1 VAAQGGIA
9 ARGLD
14 GLKKIELGETTMTDH
29 VAPKELI
36 QEAVQL
42 AKRKSDLPVRDMLI
56 RGILAG
62 AFLGY
67 ATSLVFVVLSQG
79 LPPIVG
85 AILFPVGFVVLVLL
99 GLELVTG
106 NFALLP
112 AGVMAGSVH
121 VTRLLRNWGWV
132 YLGNMIGSVLYAA
145 LFYLAITNWRTGNG
159 GAIADLLKQAAQ
171 RKTLAYQALGTSGW
185 ATAVVKA
192 ILCNWMVTI
201 GAVLGLVSR
210 STVGKIAAMWL
221 PIMTFFALGFEHS
234 VVNMFLIPS
243 GMMLGSPISI
253 GQWFFWNLLPVTI
266 GNIVAGALL
275 TGMALYATYPTE
287 IGPIINQVQG
297 MATRGDEQEAAFA
310 TAVKSSANQA
320 LAIGLLPTPQIHPLS
335 RSSNTCTSE

>member
-1 VAAQGGIA
+1 
-9 ARGLD
+9 
-14 GLKKIELGETTMTDH
+14 MTDY
-29 VAPKELI
+29 VSPKELM

-42 AKRKSDLPVRDMLI
+42 AKRKSGLPVRDMLI

-67 ATSLVFVVLSQG
+67 ATSLAIIVSSQG

-85 AILFPVGFVVLVLL
+85 AILFPVGFVMLALL

-112 AGVMAGSVH
+112 AGVMAGTVGI
-121 VTRLLRNWGWV
+121 TKLLRNWSWV
-132 YLGNMIGSVLYAA
+132 YVGNMIGSVLYAA

-159 GAIADLLKQAAQ
+159 GAVADLLKQAAQ
-171 RKTLAYQALGTSGW
+171 KKTLAYVALGYSGW
-185 ATAVVKA
+185 STAVVKA
-192 ILCNWMVTI
+192 VLCNWMVTI
-201 GAVLGLVSR
+201 GAVLALISR

-243 GMMLGSPISI
+243 GMMLGAPISA
-253 GQWFFWNLLPVTI
+253 GQWLFWNLLPVTI
-266 GNIVAGALL
+266 GNLVGGTVL

-287 IGPIINQVQG
+287 AAPVASQAQVLP
-297 MATRGDEQEAAFA
+297 AELNEQQTAFA
-310 TAVKSSANQA
+310 AAA
-320 LAIGLLPTPQIHPLS
+320 GLH
-335 RSSNTCTSE
+335 

>member
-1 VAAQGGIA
+1 
-9 ARGLD
+9 
-14 GLKKIELGETTMTDH
+14 MTDY
-29 VAPKELI
+29 VSPKELM

-42 AKRKSDLPVRDMLI
+42 AKRKSGLPVRDMLI

-67 ATSLVFVVLSQG
+67 ATSLAIIVSSQG

-85 AILFPVGFVVLVLL
+85 AILFPVGFVMLALL

-112 AGVMAGSVH
+112 AGVMAGTVGI
-121 VTRLLRNWGWV
+121 TKLLRNWSWV
-132 YLGNMIGSVLYAA
+132 YVGNMIGSVLYAA

-159 GAIADLLKQAAQ
+159 GAVAYLLKQAAQ
-171 RKTLAYQALGTSGW
+171 KKTLAYVALGYSGW
-185 ATAVVKA
+185 STAVVKA
-192 ILCNWMVTI
+192 VLCNWMVTI
-201 GAVLGLVSR
+201 GAVLALVSR

-243 GMMLGSPISI
+243 GMMLGAPISA
-253 GQWFFWNLLPVTI
+253 GQWLFWNLLPVTI
-266 GNIVAGALL
+266 GNLVGGTVL

-287 IGPIINQVQG
+287 AAPVASQAQVLP
-297 MATRGDEQEAAFA
+297 AEQNEQQTAFA
-310 TAVKSSANQA
+310 AAA
-320 LAIGLLPTPQIHPLS
+320 GLH
-335 RSSNTCTSE
+335 

>member
-1 VAAQGGIA
+1 
-9 ARGLD
+9 
-14 GLKKIELGETTMTDH
+14 MTDY
-29 VAPKELI
+29 VSPKELM

-42 AKRKSDLPVRDMLI
+42 AKRKSGLPVRDMLI

-67 ATSLVFVVLSQG
+67 ATSLAIIVSSQG

-85 AILFPVGFVVLVLL
+85 AILFPVGFVMLALL

-112 AGVMAGSVH
+112 AGVMAGTVGI
-121 VTRLLRNWGWV
+121 TKLLRNWSWV
-132 YLGNMIGSVLYAA
+132 YVGNMIGSVLYAA

-159 GAIADLLKQAAQ
+159 GAVADLLKQAAQ
-171 RKTLAYQALGTSGW
+171 KKTLAYVALGYSGW
-185 ATAVVKA
+185 STAVVKA
-192 ILCNWMVTI
+192 VLCNWMVTI
-201 GAVLGLVSR
+201 GAVLALVSR

-243 GMMLGSPISI
+243 GMMLGAPISA
-253 GQWFFWNLLPVTI
+253 GQWLFWNLFPVTI
-266 GNIVAGALL
+266 GNLVGGTVL

-287 IGPIINQVQG
+287 AAPVASQAQVLP
-297 MATRGDEQEAAFA
+297 AEQNEQQTAFA
-310 TAVKSSANQA
+310 AAA
-320 LAIGLLPTPQIHPLS
+320 GLH
-335 RSSNTCTSE
+335 

>member
-1 VAAQGGIA
+1 
-9 ARGLD
+9 
-14 GLKKIELGETTMTDH
+14 MTDY
-29 VAPKELI
+29 VSPKDLV

-42 AKRKSDLPVRDMLI
+42 ATRKSELSARDMLI

-67 ATSLVFVVLSQG
+67 ATSLVFIVTSQG

-85 AILFPVGFVVLVLL
+85 AILFPVGFVILVLL

-112 AGVMAGSVH
+112 AGVMAGTVR
-121 VTRLLRNWGWV
+121 VTKLFRNWGWV
-132 YLGNMIGSVLYAA
+132 YLGNLIGSLLYAA

-171 RKTLAYQALGTSGW
+171 KKTLAYMALGPSGW
-185 ATAVVKA
+185 ATALVKA

-201 GAVLGLVSR
+201 GAMLALVSR
-210 STVGKIAAMWL
+210 STVGKITAMWL

-243 GMMLGSPISI
+243 GMLLGAPISA
-253 GQWFFWNLLPVTI
+253 GQLLFWNLLPVTI
-266 GNIVAGALL
+266 GNMIAGACL
-275 TGMALYATYPTE
+275 TGMALYMTYPTRTA
-287 IGPIINQVQG
+287 P
-297 MATRGDEQEAAFA
+297 AACK
-310 TAVKSSANQA
+310 TEV
-320 LAIGLLPTPQIHPLS
+320 LPTEV
-335 RSSNTCTSE
+335 SEQPSAYAAAAGAQ

>member
-1 VAAQGGIA
+1 
-9 ARGLD
+9 
-14 GLKKIELGETTMTDH
+14 MTDY
-29 VAPKELI
+29 VSPKELM

-42 AKRKSDLPVRDMLI
+42 AKRKSGLPVRDMLI

-67 ATSLVFVVLSQG
+67 ATSLATIVSSQG

-85 AILFPVGFVVLVLL
+85 AILFPVGFVMLALL

-112 AGVMAGSVH
+112 AGVMAGTVGI
-121 VTRLLRNWGWV
+121 TKLLRNWSWV
-132 YLGNMIGSVLYAA
+132 YVGNMIGSVLYAA

-159 GAIADLLKQAAQ
+159 GAVADLLKQAAQ
-171 RKTLAYQALGTSGW
+171 KKTLAYVALGYSGW
-185 ATAVVKA
+185 STAVVKA
-192 ILCNWMVTI
+192 VLCNWMVTI
-201 GAVLGLVSR
+201 GAVLALVSR

-243 GMMLGSPISI
+243 GMMLGAPISA
-253 GQWFFWNLLPVTI
+253 GQWLFWNLLPVTI
-266 GNIVAGALL
+266 GNLVGGTVL

-287 IGPIINQVQG
+287 AAPVASQAQVLP
-297 MATRGDEQEAAFA
+297 AEQNEQQTAFA
-310 TAVKSSANQA
+310 AAA
-320 LAIGLLPTPQIHPLS
+320 GLH
-335 RSSNTCTSE
+335 